1 MTASTPY
8 PLLLMSLTRHLARS
22 FYVVGACGAGL
33 ASFVSTFGIIAA
45 IGATPGLC
53 PESLSDRRCREV
65 VSDGANFAA
74 YGLVVAGAFS
84 VLAVGGR
91 LALDS
96 DPWA

>member
-1 MTASTPY
+1 MST
-8 PLLLMSLTRHLARS
+8 TRLLARG
-22 FYVVGACGAGL
+22 FYMVGACGAGL
-33 ASFVSTFGIIAA
+33 ASFISTFGIIAA
-45 IGATPGLC
+45 IGATPSLC
-53 PESLSDRRCREV
+53 PESLSARRCREV
-65 VSDGANFAA
+65 VRDGANFAA